1 MNSAPHCESAQH
13 FRPRRGFTLVEAV
26 VSVLIVAVMLVAA
39 LNTFG
44 GVGRAALVQH
54 GSRSADALRWEMLTE
69 VLQVPYEDFDEPGE
83 WGLEAGESATPRS
96 GFDDVD
102 DYDGWSASP
111 PQSRDGA
118 PLADYR
124 GWTRKVGVINVEP
137 YGLSASGSTD
147 WGLRMIEVTVEDP
160 EGNQTVDRALRSRW
174 GVGEKLPAEE
184 MTCVVWTE
192 VELQIGNKAA
202 GRAESAA
209 NLANNPSGE

>member
-1 MNSAPHCESAQH
+1 MNTAGHCESAPH
-13 FRPRRGFTLVEAV
+13 FGPRRGFTLVEAV

-39 LNTFG
+39 MNTLG

-54 GSRSADALRWEMLTE
+54 GSRSADALRWGMLTE
-69 VLQVPYEDFDEPGE
+69 VLQVSYEDFDEPGE

-111 PQSRDGA
+111 PQSREGA
-118 PLADYR
+118 PLGGYQ

-137 YGLSASGSTD
+137 YALGASGATD

-160 EGNQTVDRALRSRW
+160 QGNQTADRALRSRW

-184 MTCVVWTE
+184 MTCVVWTGI
-192 VELQIGNKAA
+192 ELEIGAKAT

-209 NLANNPSGE
+209 NLANHPNAE